1 MEPLPPNPPLIWTA
15 LSRLWADELPRKQ
28 KQQQTAVIL
37 QINQPALLVSLALFS
52 EWILIFK
59 NEMWLF

>member
-1 MEPLPPNPPLIWTA
+1 MEPLPPNPPLIWTT

-52 EWILIFK
+52 EYMNTNL
-59 NEMWLF
+59 